1 MIVQCD
7 SPECIIQLE
16 EKVCYR
22 TNRKSKTTTEIQWPK
37 APASGVN
44 RDKTINGGKSGQA
57 RKMYMAANYG
67 KFFLYGKSA
76 KHT

>member
-1 MIVQCD
+1 MIVQRD

-22 TNRKSKTTTEIQWPK
+22 TNRKSKTTEIQWPK

-44 RDKTINGGKSGQA
+44 RDKTINGRKSGQA
-57 RKMYMAANYG
+57 RKMHMAVNYG